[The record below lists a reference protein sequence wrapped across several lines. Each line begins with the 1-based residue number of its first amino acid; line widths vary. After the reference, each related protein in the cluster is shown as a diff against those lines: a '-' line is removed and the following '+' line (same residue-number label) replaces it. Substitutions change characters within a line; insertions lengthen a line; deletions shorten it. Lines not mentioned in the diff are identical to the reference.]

1 MTDEEAGT
9 FLKNVLCGIWSNW
22 TPTDLDTSLWMA
34 ILRQCK
40 YEESESALRRWYANN
55 ERHARK
61 PFPGQIRKY
70 LVFEHQA
77 EKEKREPRKEFGLQR
92 KEGGK
97 ITWFF
102 INTGRKREPH
112 KIEEDAE
119 KARIRAQDLYGG
131 EWVIIQPPQPIPDDG
146 KRGPMAL
153 AQAIHNTLS
162 GPNTPGKRFLIR
174 AMNPPRTAEEM
185 IAELGEQISVGNQ
198 AV

>member
-1 MTDEEAGT
+1 MTDDKAKE
-9 FLKNVLCGIWSNW
+9 FFKKVIQGIWSNW
-22 TPTDLDTSLWMA
+22 KPTDLDTSLWLA

-40 YEESESALRRWYANN
+40 YEESESSLRRWYAKT
-55 ERHARK
+55 ERLSRK
-61 PFPGQIRKY
+61 PTPGQIRNV
-70 LVFEHQA
+70 LVFENRE
-77 EKEKREPRKEFGLQR
+77 EKGKREPRKEFGLQR

-102 INTGRKREPH
+102 INTGRQREPH

-119 KARIRAQDLYGG
+119 KARVRAQDLYGG
-131 EWVIIQPPQPIPDDG
+131 EWVIIQPPEPIPDDG